1 MLRSKAALFA
11 LIAAAFASGLALGVW
26 CVPRPVAPEPVP
38 TVIEVWRPSGSDGP
52 HAPVVLA
59 PCHVALNGEPVY
71 SVPGDGGVPP
81 WRVVLVYG
89 ANRTAVTAHP
99 VSP

>member
-1 MLRSKAALFA
+1 MLRSKAALFT
-11 LIAAAFASGLALGVW
+11 LIVTRFTSGLVLGM
-26 CVPRPVAPEPVP
+26 CCGPRSADPESVP
-38 TVIEVWRPSGSDGP
+38 TVIEVWRPSGLDGP

-59 PCHVALNGEPVY
+59 PCHIAHNGEPVY
-71 SVPGDGGVPP
+71 NALGDGAVPP